1 MERSADIIAL
11 DKDLLS
17 TMRQIKANGYVHRVD
32 DAYALFERCQKIIRS
47 NPEYSDFYASLAN
60 DLSRLPVDVILD
72 VISISQPHYFKKR
85 YNSDF
90 VDANF
95 LNMAKIGG
103 KWGEESRKLHSFTYE
118 KGVIT
123 RSFFD
128 EHGTVNDRDN
138 IQHIA
143 NNLCDEIHL
152 KVSAESLHLKQLMKP
167 RFTSITFEVLGM
179 NSALE
184 EFVSSHLKSKTLRKL
199 HAKYGRSNVIEIE
212 LKLDTNEISVLP
224 WQIVEGAYNK
234 WRTTASLQNTQ
245 RVIKFRVMKEDAD
258 ECEEFFER
266 FEHETNNEDH
276 YLLLEHPDKS
286 GRTLMVSCL
295 SCINGKNIVHARFAV
310 PKDLQDYSASSGR
323 HAESAMMRFAFAILL
338 VLVPMASTLSD
349 TDRNDFLGK
358 LDILLDEIA
367 LNGLSDVNKERFNS
381 LIERAKE
388 INISKAL
395 FEAQINS
402 KLSAEPFA
410 STFLKAIVGDAR

>member
-128 EHGTVNDRDN
+128 EHGTVKS
-138 IQHIA
+138 
-143 NNLCDEIHL
+143 E
-152 KVSAESLHLKQLMKP
+152 
-167 RFTSITFEVLGM
+167 EVTALG
-179 NSALE
+179 
-184 EFVSSHLKSKTLRKL
+184 
-199 HAKYGRSNVIEIE
+199 
-212 LKLDTNEISVLP
+212 
-224 WQIVEGAYNK
+224 
-234 WRTTASLQNTQ
+234 
-245 RVIKFRVMKEDAD
+245 
-258 ECEEFFER
+258 
-266 FEHETNNEDH
+266 
-276 YLLLEHPDKS
+276 
-286 GRTLMVSCL
+286 
-295 SCINGKNIVHARFAV
+295 
-310 PKDLQDYSASSGR
+310 
-323 HAESAMMRFAFAILL
+323 
-338 VLVPMASTLSD
+338 
-349 TDRNDFLGK
+349 
-358 LDILLDEIA
+358 
-367 LNGLSDVNKERFNS
+367 
-381 LIERAKE
+381 
-388 INISKAL
+388 
-395 FEAQINS
+395 
-402 KLSAEPFA
+402 
-410 STFLKAIVGDAR
+410 